1 MQLSIEEEPPSNMD
15 NILNNWKTEDQ
26 DEDELCSGVENINNN
41 VTDDKPEPS
50 KSKRR
55 NSKTK
60 KQFFPPM
67 DFVRAKITLGIK
79 TSATLEEFLFS
90 QIQL

>member
-55 NSKTK
+55 NSKAK

-79 TSATLEEFLFS
+79 TSATLEEFLS
-90 QIQL
+90 S